1 MRDFYDVLGVSK
13 DASGDT
19 IKKAYRKLALKFHP
33 DKNPGDEG
41 AEKNFKEA
49 AEAYSILSDSQK
61 RSQYDQFGH
70 AGVGMGGSQGGGFG
84 GGVHMNMED
93 IFSQFGD
100 IFGGSPF
107 ESIFGGGRQR
117 NSRSKGSDIR
127 IKLSLTFEEIA
138 KGTDKKIKIKRSIL
152 SDGVTFNTCSTCN
165 GNGQVTQITNTVL
178 GRMQQTSVCPRC
190 SGNGKIVGN
199 RPTGVAPDGMIKKEK
214 TINIKVPAGVESG
227 NYMTVDGQ
235 GNENIQGSPGDLL
248 VVFEEKNHQYFVR
261 DGENIFIE
269 VTISYPDA
277 VLGTK
282 IDIPTLDGVSTLK
295 IPSGIQS
302 GKLLRM
308 RSKGFPMLRTS
319 SRGDQI
325 VRVILNTPE
334 SVSRGSKKIIE
345 KLSNELGPIKNPF
358 SKIDL

>member
-13 DASGDT
+13 DASGET

-61 RSQYDQFGH
+61 RNQYDQFGH

-138 KGTDKKIKIKRSIL
+138 EGTDKKIKIKRSIL

-165 GNGQVTQITNTVL
+165 GNGQVMQITNTVL

-199 RPTGVAPDGMIKKEK
+199 RPPGVAPDGMIKKEK

-325 VRVILNTPE
+325 VRVIIKTPE
-334 SVSRGSKKIIE
+334 SISGGSKKIIE
-345 KLSNELGPIKNPF
+345 KLSDELGPIKNPF

>member
-1 MRDFYDVLGVSK
+1 MRDFYDTLGVAK
-13 DASGDT
+13 DASAGT
-19 IKKAYRKLALKFHP
+19 IKKAYRKLALKYHP
-33 DKNPGDEG
+33 DKNPGNKE

-117 NSRSKGSDIR
+117 SSRSKGSDIR

-138 KGTDKKIKIKRSIL
+138 KGIEKKIKIKRSVL
-152 SDGVTFNTCSTCN
+152 SEGVTFNTCSTCG

-190 SGNGKIVGN
+190 SGNGKIVGT
-199 RPTGVAPDGMIKKEK
+199 RPPGVAPDGMIKKEK

-227 NYMTVDGQ
+227 NYMTVEGQ
-235 GNENIQGSPGDLL
+235 GNDNMQGMPGDLL

-269 VTISYPDA
+269 VTVSYPNA
-277 VLGTK
+277 VLGIK
-282 IDIPTLDGVSTLK
+282 IDIPTLDGISTLT

-308 RSKGFPMLRTS
+308 RSKGFPMLRRS
-319 SRGDQI
+319 SKGDQI
-325 VRVILNTPE
+325 VRVIVNTPA
-334 SVSRGSKKIIE
+334 SISRGSKKIIE
-345 KLSNELGPIKNPF
+345 KL
-358 SKIDL
+358 

>member
-1 MRDFYDVLGVSK
+1 M
-13 DASGDT
+13 
-19 IKKAYRKLALKFHP
+19 
-33 DKNPGDEG
+33 
-41 AEKNFKEA
+41 
-49 AEAYSILSDSQK
+49 
-61 RSQYDQFGH
+61 
-70 AGVGMGGSQGGGFG
+70 
-84 GGVHMNMED
+84 
-93 IFSQFGD
+93 
-100 IFGGSPF
+100 
-107 ESIFGGGRQR
+107 
-117 NSRSKGSDIR
+117 
-127 IKLSLTFEEIA
+127 
-138 KGTDKKIKIKRSIL
+138 
-152 SDGVTFNTCSTCN
+152 
-165 GNGQVTQITNTVL
+165 QITNTVL

-199 RPTGVAPDGMIKKEK
+199 RPPGVAPDGMIKKEK

>member
-1 MRDFYDVLGVSK
+1 MRDFYDILGVSK
-13 DASGDT
+13 DALADT
-19 IKKAYRKLALKFHP
+19 IKKAYRKLALKHHP
-33 DKNPGDEG
+33 DKNPGNKE

-117 NSRSKGSDIR
+117 SSRSKGSDIR

-138 KGTDKKIKIKRSIL
+138 KGIEKKIKIKRSVL
-152 SDGVTFNTCSTCN
+152 SEGVTFSTCSTCG

-190 SGNGKIVGN
+190 SGNGKTVGT
-199 RPTGVAPDGMIKKEK
+199 RPHGVAPDGMIKKEK

-227 NYMTVDGQ
+227 NYMTVEGQ
-235 GNENIQGSPGDLL
+235 GNENIQGRPGDLL

-269 VTISYPDA
+269 VTVSYPNA
-277 VLGTK
+277 VLGIK
-282 IDIPTLDGVSTLK
+282 IDIPTLDGISTLT

-308 RSKGFPMLRTS
+308 RSKGFPMLRRS
-319 SRGDQI
+319 SKGDQI
-325 VRVILNTPE
+325 VRVIVNTPA
-334 SVSRGSKKIIE
+334 SISRGSKKIIE
-345 KLSNELGPIKNPF
+345 KLSEELEPIRNPF
-358 SKIDL
+358 SKIEL